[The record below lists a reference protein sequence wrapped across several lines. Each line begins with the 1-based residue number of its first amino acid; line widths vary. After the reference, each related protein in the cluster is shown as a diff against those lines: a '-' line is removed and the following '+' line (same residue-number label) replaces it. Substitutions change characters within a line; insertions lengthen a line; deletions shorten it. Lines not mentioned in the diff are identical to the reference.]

1 MSFNYLQAL
10 QNLENA
16 YGKTPL
22 VEIEFLY
29 KKQLLKIYGKYEAF
43 NFSGSIK
50 DRMAIHI
57 LKQAYLQGEVNEKS
71 IIVEATS
78 GNTGIAFSALGRAL
92 NQQVVIFMP
101 DWLSV
106 ERYKTMELFGA
117 KVIRVSAQEGGFL
130 GAIAKARQF
139 AKDNENVFCPEQ
151 FTNPQNAQAHANST
165 AQEIFSQLASINKK
179 PDHFVAGVGTGG
191 TIMGFYQHCQEINS
205 PCKSYPLEPANS
217 PTLTTGGKKIGKHRI
232 QGISDEFIPDIL
244 QLNKLSEI
252 VSVDDGDAI
261 IMAQKLNNRG
271 LSVGISSGAN
281 FIGALKVLLKAI
293 DFSDEKNKSAN
304 DSYPTVAT
312 ILCDSSL
319 KYFSTDLCNNEK
331 IKDDFLSTDIEI
343 IGFKFI
349 EN

>member
-1 MSFNYLQAL
+1 MKFNYLQAL
-10 QNLENA
+10 NNLENA

-22 VEIEFLY
+22 VEVEFLY
-29 KKQLLKIYGKYEAF
+29 KKQLYKIYGKYEAF

-50 DRMAIHI
+50 DRMALHI
-57 LKQAYLQGEVNEKS
+57 LKHAYLQGKVNENS
-71 IIVEATS
+71 TIVEATS

-92 NQQVVIFMP
+92 NQKVVIFMP

-139 AKDNENVFCPEQ
+139 AKDNDNVFCPEQ
-151 FTNPQNAQAHANST
+151 FTNPQNAQAHADST
-165 AQEIFSQLASINKK
+165 AKEIFLQLASIDKK
-179 PDHFVAGVGTGG
+179 PDHFIAGVGTGG
-191 TIMGFYQHCQEINS
+191 TIMGFHQYCQKIS
-205 PCKSYPLEPANS
+205 SSCKCYPMEPANS

-232 QGISDEFIPDIL
+232 QGISDEFIPEIL
-244 QLNKLSEI
+244 QLNQLSEI
-252 VSVDDGDAI
+252 ISVDDGDAI
-261 IMAQKLNNRG
+261 IMAQKMNNRG

-281 FIGALKVLLKAI
+281 FLGALKVIIK
-293 DFSDEKNKSAN
+293 SMKNN
-304 DSYPTVAT
+304 NNSYPTVAT
-312 ILCDSSL
+312 IFCDSAL

-331 IKDDFLSTDIEI
+331 NKDDFLSNDIEI

-349 EN
+349 TI

>member
-1 MSFNYLQAL
+1 MSFNYLQSL

-16 YGKTPL
+16 YGNTPL

-57 LKQAYLQGEVNEKS
+57 LKDAYLHGKVNEKS

-117 KVIRVSAQEGGFL
+117 KVIRVSASEGGFL

-139 AKDNENVFCPEQ
+139 AKDNDNVFCPEQ
-151 FTNPQNAQAHANST
+151 FTNPQNAQAHANTT
-165 AQEIFSQLASINKK
+165 AKEIFFQLASINKK
-179 PDHFVAGVGTGG
+179 PDHFIAGVGTGG
-191 TIMGFYQHCQEINS
+191 TVMGFYQYCQEINS

-232 QGISDEFIPDIL
+232 QGISDEFIPEIL

-281 FIGALKVLLKAI
+281 LIGALKVLLK
-293 DFSDEKNKSAN
+293 SLNSSEKKNKTEI
-304 DSYPTVAT
+304 DYYPTVAT

-319 KYFSTDLCNNEK
+319 KYFSTDLCNSEK
-331 IKDDFLSTDIEI
+331 IKDGFLSTDTEI

-349 EN
+349 AN